1 MLKRGIST
9 LVKANCWWQ
18 ATGWAGQ
25 AHRNHSWL
33 SGDFGNA
40 VEIVSHIMQAF
51 PSYTGLVEQ

>member
-18 ATGWAGQ
+18 AAGRLVKLTGIILGC
-25 AHRNHSWL
+25 
-33 SGDFGNA
+33 GDFGNA